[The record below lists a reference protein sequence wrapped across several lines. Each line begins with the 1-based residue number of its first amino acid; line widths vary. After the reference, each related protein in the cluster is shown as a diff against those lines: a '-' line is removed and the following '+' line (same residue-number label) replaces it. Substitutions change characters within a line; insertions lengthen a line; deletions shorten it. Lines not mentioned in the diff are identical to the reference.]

1 MGAAIL
7 RIIQKSRLKW
17 AILALAVTLESHP
30 GSTRTPAQS
39 ELPAGPAPFASLG
52 AKVGEVRPTSVL
64 IQSYLFAQPAEALL
78 PQPYAERTYRGR
90 PGRVRVEYR
99 SSQLRHLFSGPV
111 SQGEFDHYLEQE
123 RESKFTSWVEVPQ
136 NGPLVSNSH
145 NPTQVTL
152 LQEAQ
157 GDDFSFH
164 LSLESLRP
172 STRYEY
178 RLWIQGS
185 EGGSVRPSR
194 TFQFTTAPN
203 PADLQDVS
211 FLATTCF
218 NHARMRDLKEDVWP
232 VRGFR
237 MYRGILDRV
246 GKGELKFDFAVFNGD
261 TVYLDKQN
269 PDYRRG
275 VAQRR
280 EDMRARFFDTYL
292 TPLSREFFGQFPAY
306 FLKDD
311 HDWRF
316 NDADPVLNSQR
327 ISGTGLFQVRKYYR
341 GPPGPFLGKKIF
353 EEMNPV
359 GQGPSRPPYRTFRW
373 GRGLQI
379 WLLEAR
385 ECRYPNARQLKRYG
399 IKGLVPPAESHSDG
413 MLYYPDY
420 CGTPSEEQAWGEKQ
434 FSWLIETLKASDAY
448 FKIIVSPTPVLG
460 PDQKVY
466 WRVGWNPLR
475 RKQDNHVTRFRQEFT
490 RFLRAVREE
499 GLENLYFVSGDRHF
513 LWHSRYQAR
522 DGQFSLDEFGPGPFA
537 DDIVPFG
544 KLFYEDEEGAA
555 NLQAGLLSAG
565 FLHVRVEN
573 VAVQPRLRVEWYAMQ
588 DWETASVAR
597 WSYSFE
603 APYLP

>member
-1 MGAAIL
+1 M
-7 RIIQKSRLKW
+7 
-17 AILALAVTLESHP
+17 
-30 GSTRTPAQS
+30 
-39 ELPAGPAPFASLG
+39 
-52 AKVGEVRPTSVL
+52 GEVRPTSVL
-64 IQSYLFAQPAEALL
+64 IQSYLFDQPVETLL
-78 PQPYAERTYRGR
+78 RHPYAQRTYRGR
-90 PGRVRVEYR
+90 PGRVRVEYSPSKLSDL
-99 SSQLRHLFSGPV
+99 SSGLV
-111 SQGEFDHYLEQE
+111 SQGDFDLHLS
-123 RESKFTSWVEVPQ
+123 RSSESRFTSWVEVPQ
-136 NGPLVSNSH
+136 NAPLVSNSH
-145 NPTQVTL
+145 NPAELNL

-157 GDDFSFH
+157 GDDFSLH

-172 STRYEY
+172 ATRYEY

-211 FLATTCF
+211 FLAATCF
-218 NHARMRDLKEDVWP
+218 NHARMKDLKEDVWP

-246 GKGELKFDFAVFNGD
+246 AKGELKFDFAVFNGD

-269 PDYRRG
+269 PTYRRG
-275 VAQRR
+275 VAKRR

-292 TPLSREFFGQFPAY
+292 TPLSREFFRQFPAY

-316 NDADPVLNSQR
+316 NDADPIFNSQGT
-327 ISGTGLFQVRKYYR
+327 SGTGLIQVRKYYR
-341 GPPGPFLGKKIF
+341 GPPGPLLGKKIF

-359 GQGPSRPPYRTFRW
+359 EQGPSRPPYRTFRW

-399 IKGLVPPAESHSDG
+399 IKGLVPPAENRPDPK
-413 MLYYPDY
+413 LFYPGY

-434 FSWLIETLKASDAY
+434 FSWLMETLKASDAY
-448 FKIIVSPTPVLG
+448 FKIIISPTPVLG

-466 WRVGWNPLR
+466 WRIGLNPLR
-475 RKQDNHVTRFRQEFT
+475 RKQDNHITRYRQEFT
-490 RFLRAVREE
+490 RFLQAVREE

-513 LWHSRYQAR
+513 LWHSRYETR
-522 DGQFSLDEFGPGPFA
+522 NGKFSLHEFGSGPFA

-544 KLFYEDEEGAA
+544 KLFYEDEEGTAY
-555 NLQAGLLSAG
+555 LEAGLPSAG

-573 VAVQPRLRVEWYAMQ
+573 VAVQPRLHVQWYAMQ
-588 DWETASVAR
+588 DWGRAAVAR
-597 WSYSFE
+597 WSHSFE